1 MKTLKNSS
9 VPNICDAGAM
19 VLKDI
24 KPINPAQKLIIGEAI
39 TVNTTDDDW
48 GAPIKA
54 IAQSKNKIIV
64 VNVKGN
70 DRAIWGGLATLNAK
84 IKGVKGVI
92 INGSVRDIEELQKL
106 NFPIFS
112 KSFRPN
118 AGAPLNYGKINIPI
132 TIENVQI
139 NPNDIIVGDCNGV
152 AIIKK
157 EELNNII
164 ENVKNIKKKEE
175 SIKNKIMRGMDLK
188 DILKLE

>member
-9 VPNICDAGAM
+9 VPNICDAGAE

-24 KPINPAQKLIIGEAI
+24 KPINPTQKLIIGEAI

-64 VNVKGN
+64 VTVVGN

-112 KSFRPN
+112 KSFKPN
-118 AGAPLNYGKINIPI
+118 AGAPLNHGKINIPI

-152 AIIKK
+152 AVIKR

-188 DILKLE
+188 DILGL